1 MVRKEEGV
9 MVTQP
14 DDDEGPVV
22 TTVGMRGW
30 RGAVIVHIHKSGL
43 LRVYRPEELIG
54 EFVTADL
61 AWDFARQ
68 QSGFGG

>member
-1 MVRKEEGV
+1 MDRKEEVV

-22 TTVGMRGW
+22 TTVGMRGK
-30 RGAVIVHIHKSGL
+30 RGMVTVHIHRSGL
-43 LRVYRPEELIG
+43 LRVYKNGVLFG
-54 EFVTADL
+54 EYDNATS